1 MVPCH
6 CHPNSTRKCH
16 RNSKVLHLAPPCAL
30 LLLRWTASASL
41 EPPVAMVRLACYV
54 RLPVYFE
61 LRSEGRLGPPRRSLN
76 FEGLFVGR
84 RTQTPDKYFAQTPTG
99 TGGAF
104 AQSAYGRVSW
114 PRRSA
119 LTSVSIP
126 AYPGALVRTSHA
138 WCFACGRVNAGALYI
153 DAHHCLSA
161 AIK

>member
-1 MVPCH
+1 MPLP
-6 CHPNSTRKCH
+6 PNH

-99 TGGAF
+99 TGEAF
-104 AQSAYGRVSW
+104 AQSAYVLLCLERSGGQA
-114 PRRSA
+114 RSA
-119 LTSVSIP
+119 
-126 AYPGALVRTSHA
+126 GHA
-138 WCFACGRVNAGALYI
+138 DPR
-153 DAHHCLSA
+153 
-161 AIK
+161 